1 MKLKIYKMMNIFM
14 FPKIAQKQSSMSF
27 HWKHQENT
35 LFYFD
40 CYSEGNASIKKGQ
53 RKNLAQAIY

>member
-1 MKLKIYKMMNIFM
+1 MNIFM

-40 CYSEGNASIKKGQ
+40 CYSEQKIKKGEV
-53 RKNLAQAIY
+53 KNLAQAIY